1 MNKKLYSREN
11 YLKQIRPFYNDV
23 ELIKVLTG
31 VRRCGKSSI
40 MQLIVDELT
49 QSGINENNIV
59 YINLDKRPYIGINTK
74 EKLEALLSDKLDSI
88 AGFKYLF
95 LDEVQNVKDFEIVVN
110 AFREEGNLSIF
121 ITGSNSY
128 LLSGDLITKLTG
140 RYIEFKIGTLTF
152 PEWLEMKKFL
162 KKDISANIDVE
173 FNEYILGGGFP
184 YSLYLSTE
192 EAKDNYIKDLIR
204 EIFEKDI
211 KKNHKIRDKHLFE
224 QVETYMINNFGSTT
238 SINNICDF
246 LEKANGIRP
255 NKKTIYSYLNI
266 LEKAKILQRCQR
278 FDLKSKKSLFGEEK
292 YYLTDLSF
300 YFTTNNDR
308 RINFGPILENI
319 VYNYAKYLG
328 YELSIGKIGKLEVDF
343 IARLKNDYSYIQ
355 VAMTIHSEDVNE
367 KGIPFVEEREYRS
380 LESINDNYPK
390 YVLTLDKLMQNRSG
404 IKNKNLIKL
413 MISNEIF
420 N

>member
-49 QSGINENNIV
+49 QSEINENNIV

-95 LDEVQNVKDFEIVVN
+95 LDEVQNVKDFEIVIN

-152 PEWLEMKKFL
+152 PEWFEMKKFL

-173 FNEYILGGGFP
+173 FNEYILDGGFP

-266 LEKAKILQRCQR
+266 FEKAKILQRCQR
-278 FDLKSKKSLFGEEK
+278 FDLKSKKSLLGKEK

-300 YFTTNNDR
+300 YFAINNDR
-308 RINFGPILENI
+308 RINFGLTLENI

-328 YELSIGKIGKLEVDF
+328 YELSIGKIGKLKVDF

-413 MISNEIF
+413 MMSNEIF